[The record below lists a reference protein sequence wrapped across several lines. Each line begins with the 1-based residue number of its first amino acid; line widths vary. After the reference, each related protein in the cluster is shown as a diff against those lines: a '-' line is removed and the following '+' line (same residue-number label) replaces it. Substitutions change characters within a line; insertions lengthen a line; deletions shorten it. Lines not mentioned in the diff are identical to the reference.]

1 MHDIQQTLYSFFKSY
16 PERPIVIAYSGGIDS
31 QVLLHA
37 LAQLKNL
44 DSKVQSPVQSLSQP
58 FSQRLIQDI
67 TVCHINHGLS
77 PQATKWQQLAQQQC
91 DQLSLSLTVC
101 QVEVNPK
108 AQHSLEAL
116 ARDARYQ
123 ALYQVCP
130 DNALIV
136 TGHHSDDQSETF
148 LLALKRGSGLKGL
161 SAMAEISPLSPH
173 FSRAKPGTNPI
184 SENDTDSLQPK
195 KLHVVRPLLSLPRS
209 SIESYAKEH
218 ALSWVEDESNSDVS
232 FDRNFIR
239 HQVMPLLK
247 ARWPS
252 ILNTISR
259 SSEHCGEGQALLTE
273 LAEQD
278 LLSCLTLTNIKGT
291 KDSKGTEA
299 SEEGSQALST
309 EFLMGLSKARFNN
322 LLRHFLAVNHC
333 LMPSSQ
339 QLQQIYLQLNAAA
352 DKTPAVKV
360 GSHWLR
366 RYQQHLYLTPDY
378 QDVSSWQETSSFD
391 TLRLNGKVVSELPD
405 QLGHITLDLQQATN
419 TLNIFYNNHCQ
430 QVKAPLSSQQVMIRY
445 QHDNPHCLPDFR
457 QRKRPLKKVLQ
468 ELSIAPWLRQ
478 RIAYL
483 YYDQALVCAV
493 GYFICK
499 PYLIASSAKK

>member
-1 MHDIQQTLYSFFKSY
+1 MHDIQQTLYSFFKCY

-37 LAQLKNL
+37 LARLKQ
-44 DSKVQSPVQSLSQP
+44 DQSCKQYLRQA
-58 FSQRLIQDI
+58 I
-67 TVCHINHGLS
+67 TVCHVNHGLS
-77 PQATKWQQLAQQQC
+77 PLADTWQQLAQRQC
-91 DQLSLSLTVC
+91 EALSLPLTVC
-101 QVEVNPK
+101 PVEVKAK

-123 ALYQVCP
+123 ALYEICP

-173 FSRAKPGTNPI
+173 FSNATPAPKQSPHKNC
-184 SENDTDSLQPK
+184 STDSDGQQPK
-195 KLHVVRPLLSLPRS
+195 KSHKNLQLVRPLLSLPRS
-209 SIESYAKEH
+209 SIEAYAKAQ
-218 ALSWVEDESNSDVS
+218 ALTWVEDESNSDVS

-239 HQVMPLLK
+239 HQVMPILK
-247 ARWPS
+247 ERWPS
-252 ILNTISR
+252 ILHTISR
-259 SSEHCGEGQALLTE
+259 SSEHCSEGQALLTE

-278 LLSCLTLTNIKGT
+278 LAACLVVKGSKESKEGNQTLSIEFLNR
-291 KDSKGTEA
+291 
-299 SEEGSQALST
+299 LST
-309 EFLMGLSKARFNN
+309 ARFNN
-322 LLRHFLAVNHC
+322 LIRHFLAVNHC
-333 LMPSSQ
+333 LMPTSQ
-339 QLQQIYLQLNAAA
+339 QLLQIHLQLNAAA

-366 RYQQHLYLTPDY
+366 RYQQHVYLTPDFK
-378 QDVSSWQETSSFD
+378 DVNTWQKKITYD
-391 TLRLNGKVVSELPD
+391 TLSDNNEVTSELPD
-405 QLGHITLDLQQATN
+405 QLGHITLALIAEQN
-419 TLNIFYNNHCQ
+419 MLSICHNNQYHQ
-430 QVKAPLSSQQVMIRY
+430 LKAPHPAQQLIIRY
-445 QHDNPHCLPDFR
+445 QHDNPSCLPDFR

-483 YYDQALVCAV
+483 YYDQELVSAL

-499 PYLIASSAKK
+499 PYLTAASHQES

>member
-1 MHDIQQTLYSFFKSY
+1 MHDIQQTLYSFFKRY

-37 LAQLKNL
+37 LAHLKYL
-44 DSKVQSPVQSLSQP
+44 DSKEQPLSQSLNQS
-58 FSQRLIQDI
+58 I

-77 PQATKWQQLAQQQC
+77 PQATTWQQLAQQQC
-91 DQLSLSLTVC
+91 DQLSLSLTIC
-101 QVEVNPK
+101 QVEIKAK

-123 ALYQVCP
+123 ALYEVCP

-173 FSRAKPGTNPI
+173 FSIAQSEVNKI
-184 SENDTDSLQPK
+184 SETDTDGQK
-195 KLHVVRPLLSLPRS
+195 YKNLHLVRPLLSLPRS
-209 SIESYAKEH
+209 SIEAYAKEH
-218 ALSWVEDESNSDVS
+218 ALTWVEDESNSDVS

-239 HQVMPLLK
+239 HQVMPILK
-247 ARWPS
+247 DRWPS

-259 SSEHCGEGQALLTE
+259 SSEHCSEGQALLTE

-278 LLSCLTLTNIKGT
+278 LSAGLVVK
-291 KDSKGTEA
+291 
-299 SEEGSQALST
+299 EGSQTLSI
-309 EFLMGLSKARFNN
+309 EFLNRLSSARFNN
-322 LLRHFLAVNHC
+322 LIRHFLAVNHC

-360 GSHWLR
+360 GTHWLR
-366 RYQQHLYLTPDY
+366 RYQQHVHLTPDY
-378 QDVSSWQETSSFD
+378 QDVTTWQKIISYD
-391 TLRLNGKVVSELPD
+391 TLSDNNDVTSELPD
-405 QLGHITLDLQQATN
+405 QLGRITLALIKEQHM
-419 TLNIFYNNHCQ
+419 LSIFHNNQ
-430 QVKAPLSSQQVMIRY
+430 YYQVKAPLLSQQVMISY
-445 QHDNPHCLPDFR
+445 QHDNPYCLPDFR

-483 YYDQALVCAV
+483 YYDQELVSAV

-499 PYLIASSAKK
+499 PYLTVASLQE